1 MDKYLNI
8 VMKYKSL
15 FRFAIVGCINT
26 GADFMTFTILYS
38 YLGAD
43 KFICQIVGYSMGI
56 INSFIMNKI
65 WTFKDNRSKTNT
77 MTQFVK
83 FVGIN
88 ILSLGISLVGLNLL
102 NDRLDVSIYA
112 AKVIVTVF
120 LQIFNYV
127 AYKGVVFNKKV
138 CRV

>member
-1 MDKYLNI
+1 MDKYLNKA
-8 VMKYKSL
+8 MKYKSL
-15 FRFAIVGCINT
+15 FYFAIIGCINT
-26 GADFMTFTILYS
+26 GVDFMTFTLLYS
-38 YLGAD
+38 FLGFD
-43 KFICQIVGYSMGI
+43 KFACQIGGYGMGI

-65 WTFKDNRSKTNT
+65 WTFKASRSKTNT

-138 CRV
+138 CKA